1 MWIVYALLAAVFF
14 GARGIMYQ
22 WTSQKNINR
31 NLMLFGVFFVGFII
45 SGFAMMLLDQQWYG
59 WQDMLVGLTLG
70 LGSFV
75 ANAALHKGFSV
86 GKASLISIL
95 SGLPP
100 LFVVL
105 LAFLFWQET
114 LTTQQLIGF
123 IIIFAG
129 LYTIRYSN
137 DISFSNL
144 QGAQWGL
151 LAALCFAFNDILGK
165 QSTRLDADMF
175 GTLTLMFGFGSLLFA
190 ASWLKTRKKMTEKM
204 NELSSNHPEIKT
216 WSDTKTF
223 CCGLVV
229 GLTNV
234 AGMMAILSAFA
245 IGTTGLVSA
254 ISAMNILIILLYSRI
269 FLKESFSR
277 QEILGL
283 TTALVGILIL
293 RLSQ

>member
-1 MWIVYALLAAVFF
+1 MWIVYALLSALFF
-14 GARGIMYQ
+14 GTRGILYQ
-22 WTSQKNINR
+22 WTSQKNLNR

-45 SGFAMMLLDQQWYG
+45 SITAMQVLQQQWYS
-59 WQDMLVGLTLG
+59 WEDVSVGLALG
-70 LGSFV
+70 LGSYA
-75 ANAALHKGFSV
+75 ANAFLHKGFSV

-95 SGLPP
+95 AGLPP

-105 LAFLFWQET
+105 LAFLFWNET

-123 IIIFAG
+123 IIIFVG

-144 QGAQWGL
+144 KGAQWGL
-151 LAALCFAFNDILGK
+151 LAALFFSFNDLLGK
-165 QSTRLDADMF
+165 QSTRLDADIF
-175 GTLTLMFGFGSLLFA
+175 ATLTLMFGFGSFLFA
-190 ASWLKTRKKMTEKM
+190 MSWLKGRKKA
-204 NELSSNHPEIKT
+204 ELAAVDHARWSEIKT
-216 WSDTKTF
+216 FS
-223 CCGLVV
+223 CGLFV

-234 AGMMAILSAFA
+234 AGMVAIISAFA

-254 ISAMNILIILLYSRI
+254 ISAMNILIILLYSRV

-277 QEILGL
+277 QEVLGL
-283 TTALVGILIL
+283 SAALIGILVL

>member
-1 MWIVYALLAAVFF
+1 MWIIYALLAAVCF

-31 NLMLFGVFFVGFII
+31 HLMLFGVFFVGFTI
-45 SGFAMMLLDQQWYG
+45 SAIAMYLLDQQWHT
-59 WQDMLVGLTLG
+59 WKDVSVGLALG
-70 LGSFV
+70 LGSFA
-75 ANAALHKGFSV
+75 ANACLHKGFSV

-105 LAFLFWQET
+105 LAFLIWNET
-114 LTTQQLIGF
+114 LTGLQLVGF
-123 IIIFAG
+123 VIIFGG

-151 LAALCFAFNDILGK
+151 LTALFFSFNDLLGK
-165 QSTRLDADMF
+165 QSTRLEADMF
-175 GTLTLMFGFGSLLFA
+175 GTLTLMFGFGSFLFA
-190 ASWLKTRKKMTEKM
+190 INWLKNRHHIADNK
-204 NELSSNHPEIKT
+204 HDPRPR

-223 CCGLVV
+223 FCGMLV
-229 GLTNV
+229 GLSNM
-234 AGMMAILSAFA
+234 AGMIAILSAFA

-277 QEILGL
+277 QEVLGL
-283 TTALVGILIL
+283 TAALVGILVL